1 MYLGP
6 VLILRDLPFALVY
19 IMFFYLYYER
29 IIFAEEYFLRG
40 KFDKDYLAWADKTP
54 AFIPRLGGYVKP
66 ELPFSFKNILK
77 REYPS
82 LFGII
87 VVFTIFD
94 LIQVYFQ
101 LPYLSIGNKFG
112 IWNLFH
118 TIFFGFGVAFYVLTR
133 LVVKTTKFLDVE
145 GR

>member
-6 VLILRDLPFALVY
+6 VLILRDFAFTLVY

-40 KFDKDYLAWADKTP
+40 KFAEGYLRWADKTP
-54 AFIPRLGGYVKP
+54 AFIPRLSGYIKP
-66 ELPFSFKNILK
+66 NLDFSFKNILK

-87 VVFTIFD
+87 VVFTVFD

-101 LPYLSIGNKFG
+101 EPYLRIQNPLG
-112 IWNLFH
+112 IWKDFH
-118 TIFFGFGVAFYVLTR
+118 TYFFGFGVLFYITTR
-133 LVVKTTKFLDVE
+133 IIVKATKLLEVE